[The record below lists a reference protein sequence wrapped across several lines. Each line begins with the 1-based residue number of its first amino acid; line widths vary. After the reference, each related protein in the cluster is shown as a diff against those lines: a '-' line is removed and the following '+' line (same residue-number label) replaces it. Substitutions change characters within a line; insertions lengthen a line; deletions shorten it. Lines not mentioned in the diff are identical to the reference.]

1 MPPCNLDDAIL
12 ELATKM
18 RVLYLWSYAPNIPIN
33 FVVNLDAESKLE
45 TGGRKGSPRHAEIG
59 AWLQL

>member
-18 RVLYLWSYAPNIPIN
+18 RVLYSWSYAPNIPIN
-33 FVVNLDAESKLE
+33 FVVNLDAESL
-45 TGGRKGSPRHAEIG
+45 RDSPRLHAWMVAIVHLGET
-59 AWLQL
+59 